1 MENNKKLAYLID
13 IKTIAIG
20 ELLPITS
27 ARGMISLLFT
37 KIKMII
43 LVAEG

>member
-13 IKTIAIG
+13 VKTIAIG
-20 ELLPITS
+20 KLLPITS

-37 KIKMII
+37 KMK
-43 LVAEG
+43 